1 MKEYRDLEFLAGT
14 WMAEDYAEFV
24 CSLAEQRKEIAEEA
38 QQSLSAFRAGAYKV
52 QSASEA
58 IMELRNS
65 LDEKDE

>member
-1 MKEYRDLEFLAGT
+1 
-14 WMAEDYAEFV
+14 MAEDYAEFV